1 MTTKRKATQKAVK
14 GTAIVKVEP
23 KMEKWTKFM
32 DMRSSGSIW
41 NLEP

>member
-32 DMRSSGSIW
+32 DMRSDE
-41 NLEP
+41 LEDEEDD